1 MWTEIGV
8 DRMKTR
14 VVVFRR
20 KDKVVINRVREG
32 RVSKR
37 DLLVRPTSVTKD
49 MYAWDWIVSELL
61 EITCYIRKDKSAI
74 LGYMLQ
80 SNYNRLKGV

>member
-1 MWTEIGV
+1 
-8 DRMKTR
+8 MKTR

-37 DLLVRPTSVTKD
+37 DLEVRPTSVFKCEN
-49 MYAWDWIVSELL
+49 ALPWITSELL
-61 EITCYIRKDKSAI
+61 EITCYLKKDKSVI
-74 LGYMLQ
+74 LGYMLDE
-80 SNYNRLKGV
+80 NYERLKGV